1 MPNPLGVVSNPEYF
15 SKIVQSI
22 CGRCH
27 LFCEIVES
35 LTTLQGYVDS
45 SKAVYEKTI
54 NTKVQ
59 EINELVSSFN
69 ALLLVFL
76 PANRRRHFG
85 QIFGKEKGPQSETAA
100 HYLHYGSPRRT

>member
-22 CGRCH
+22 CGMCH
-27 LFCEIVES
+27 LFCERVES

-76 PANRRRHFG
+76 PFEMIICRVW
-85 QIFGKEKGPQSETAA
+85 I
-100 HYLHYGSPRRT
+100 